1 MSKPRLTALPA
12 VLFLVGLGLSL
23 HYGHAWWR
31 MPVYSEEDIAAS
43 VELNLAMDL
52 QRQGGSTRQDSASL
66 ETTRHQVDQ
75 EVRAAIARDREDIL
89 RGLAAGTTALLLSL
103 CHMLWLRR
111 LAGR

>member
-31 MPVYSEEDIAAS
+31 LPVYSEDDIAAS

-52 QRQGGSTRQDSASL
+52 QRGRSLAAAPDSAALSGLRRQLEQELRSEIKKERLEVMQAFAGSL
-66 ETTRHQVDQ
+66 G
-75 EVRAAIARDREDIL
+75 A
-89 RGLAAGTTALLLSL
+89 LALSIGQ
-103 CHMLWLRR
+103 MYWLRR
-111 LAGR
+111 RQ